1 MIRFAL
7 GFLTALA
14 IYQGPTIARRVFRDQ
29 PATPENWTPR
39 FRTWHEGKETL

>member
-14 IYQGPTIARRVFRDQ
+14 IYQGPSSARRVFRGP

-39 FRTWHEGKETL
+39 YRTWHEGKEVL